1 MPDPAFMRFSSP
13 KWLEKSTGQ
22 ATSPAWFAAILRLLI
37 LAALVMTLPAQAQQP
52 LPVPPLAQLT
62 DTAGA
67 LNPADRERIAAQLK
81 DIEQR
86 RGSQIAVLVIPGT
99 QGEPIEDF
107 AQRVGS
113 SWKIGRAGVGDG
125 LVLIV
130 AVQDRRARIDV
141 ARTLEGAIP
150 DVVAGRIIREVMAP
164 AFKAGDYAGGIVKAL
179 ARIDQL
185 LDKEAAAGAL
195 PAPSAALPRPGDGR
209 GEEGFFVILIV
220 AAAIGAV
227 MRRMI
232 GGLGP
237 LAAAGGAAG
246 YAVWAGHSLLW
257 ALPLAFFV
265 LLASFVFSLRG
276 SGRAV
281 SRSGGGPVY
290 IPGGW
295 SSGGGGGWSSGS
307 SDSGGWSSGGGGDF
321 GGGGASGDW

>member
-1 MPDPAFMRFSSP
+1 
-13 KWLEKSTGQ
+13 
-22 ATSPAWFAAILRLLI
+22 
-37 LAALVMTLPAQAQQP
+37 
-52 LPVPPLAQLT
+52 
-62 DTAGA
+62 
-67 LNPADRERIAAQLK
+67 
-81 DIEQR
+81 
-86 RGSQIAVLVIPGT
+86 
-99 QGEPIEDF
+99 
-107 AQRVGS
+107 
-113 SWKIGRAGVGDG
+113 
-125 LVLIV
+125 
-130 AVQDRRARIDV
+130 
-141 ARTLEGAIP
+141 
-150 DVVAGRIIREVMAP
+150 
-164 AFKAGDYAGGIVKAL
+164 
-179 ARIDQL
+179 
-185 LDKEAAAGAL
+185 
-195 PAPSAALPRPGDGR
+195 LPRPGDGR
-209 GEEGFFVILIV
+209 GEEGFFVILIA

-227 MRRMI
+227 LRRMI

-290 IPGGW
+290 VPGGW

>member
-1 MPDPAFMRFSSP
+1 MVV
-13 KWLEKSTGQ
+13 
-22 ATSPAWFAAILRLLI
+22 
-37 LAALVMTLPAQAQQP
+37 LAASLLALPAQAQQP
-52 LPVPPLAQLT
+52 LAVPPLAQLT

-67 LNPADRERIAAQLK
+67 LNPADRERIAAQLT

-86 RGSQIAVLVIPGT
+86 RGSQIAVLVIPST

-125 LVLIV
+125 LLLIV

-195 PAPSAALPRPGDGR
+195 PAPTTSVSMPNPADGR
-209 GEEGFFVILIV
+209 GEEGFFVFLLV
-220 AAAIGAV
+220 GAAVGALL
-227 MRRMI
+227 RRI
-232 GGLGP
+232 FGGIGP
-237 LAAAGGAAG
+237 LLAAGGTAF
-246 YAVWAGHSLLW
+246 YAHAIGHSWLWAGALW
-257 ALPLAFFV
+257 FFV
-265 LLASFVFSLRG
+265 LIASFVFSSRVGSRSVSRG
-276 SGRAV
+276 SGG
-281 SRSGGGPVY
+281 SVY

-295 SSGGGGGWSSGS
+295 SSGSGGGGWSSGGG
-307 SDSGGWSSGGGGDF
+307 DSGGWSSGGGGDF

>member
-1 MPDPAFMRFSSP
+1 MRLASP
-13 KWLEKSTGQ
+13 KWLKKPAGRAESLSWFSGFLSLLVL
-22 ATSPAWFAAILRLLI
+22 ATALL
-37 LAALVMTLPAQAQQP
+37 ALPAQAQQP
-52 LPVPPLAQLT
+52 LAVPPLAQLT

-67 LNPADRERIAAQLK
+67 LSPADRERIAAQLK

-86 RGSQIAVLVIPGT
+86 RGSQIAVLVVPST

-125 LVLIV
+125 LLLIV

-195 PAPSAALPRPGDGR
+195 PAPSVALPRPADGR

-227 MRRMI
+227 MRRVI

-246 YAVWAGHSLLW
+246 YAVWVGHSLLW

-265 LLASFVFSLRG
+265 LIASFVFSLRG

-281 SRSGGGPVY
+281 SRGGGGPVY

-295 SSGGGGGWSSGS
+295 SSGSGGGGWSSGS